1 MLQENF
7 GNLFEGQELSDE
19 FKEKATLVFEAAV
32 TEKAKEQVEEIS
44 KELQEKFD
52 KELETIHGE
61 LVEKIDSALNYFVEG
76 WLEENKLAVE
86 TGIRTD
92 IVENFI
98 TKLKDLFTESYIDV
112 PEEKVEYV
120 SEMEQK
126 FVAME
131 EKLNEQVQK
140 NIDLN
145 AKIAGLV
152 KESVFAH
159 VAKDLAES
167 ESEKFKGLTESVD
180 FVSESD
186 YKEKLETLKE
196 NYFPKSS
203 EKTEPVVEQTLDES
217 VAPDISKEAQ
227 YISTKYANI

>member
-7 GNLFEGQELSDE
+7 GTLFEGQELSDE

-52 KELETIHGE
+52 AELETIHGE

-86 TGIRTD
+86 TGIRTE
-92 IVENFI
+92 IVEGFI
-98 TKLKDLFTESYIDV
+98 SKLKDLFVESYIDV

-126 FVAME
+126 FAAME
-131 EKLNEQVQK
+131 DKLNEQVQK

-145 AKIAGLV
+145 AKITGLV
-152 KESVFAH
+152 KESVFVD

-167 ESEKFKGLTESVD
+167 ESDKFKGLTESVE

-186 YKEKLETLKE
+186 YKSKLETLRE
-196 NYFPKSS
+196 NYFPKTTEKS
-203 EKTEPVVEQTLDES
+203 EPIVEQHLDEN
-217 VAPDISKEAQ
+217 VADIVSKEAQ
-227 YISTKYANI
+227 YISAKYANI